1 MRFIENAQVMANGQ
15 IILSKDIRSRLHLSV
30 GDRVTL
36 ICDEDRVIVMNSA
49 VYAMTM
55 LQRAMEGA
63 VKKGDMPSDNDVVA
77 WVKAIRAEDDAE

>member
-1 MRFIENAQVMANGQ
+1 MRLIENAQVMANGQ
-15 IILSKDIRSRLHLSV
+15 IILSKDIRARLHLSV

-55 LQRAMEGA
+55 LQREMEGA
-63 VKKGDMPSDNDVVA
+63 AKNGDMPSDDEVVA
-77 WVKAIRAEDDAE
+77 WVKAIRAQDDAE